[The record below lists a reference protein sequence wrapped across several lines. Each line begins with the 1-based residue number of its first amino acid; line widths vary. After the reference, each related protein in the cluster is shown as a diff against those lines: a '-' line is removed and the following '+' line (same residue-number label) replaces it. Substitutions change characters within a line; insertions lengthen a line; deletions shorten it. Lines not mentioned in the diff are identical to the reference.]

1 MALTKKSIYGLNAMY
16 LLANRT
22 DLISIKEIAKQS
34 NLPQNY
40 LEQILSTLKKAG
52 LAISIRGVNGGY
64 RIAQDPK
71 QITVLEIIKALD
83 GDILDI
89 DRSSSD
95 TVSKFLEHQESIVE
109 EKFDISLQS
118 LKEFDTKEIDFCI

>member
-16 LLANRT
+16 VLANRS

-52 LAISIRGVNGGY
+52 LATSIRGVNGGY
-64 RIAQDPK
+64 KISKSATEIR
-71 QITVLEIIKALD
+71 VLDIIKALD

-89 DRSSSD
+89 DRDSHD
-95 TVSKFLEHQESIVE
+95 TISKFLEHQESVVE
-109 EKFDISLQS
+109 EKFDIPLQS